1 MQRDQSQSRGI
12 DMRRHRKHRT
22 NIETPSCAYA
32 NGAGRQTRE
41 AGTGTKN
48 SSLRFST
55 SRGVATRTRSSHLR
69 SFLAKQARQRCSFEN
84 DKTRGWNE
92 TREFSANQ
100 TTARQQAA
108 GVEVGFHMQIAGPR
122 QHTFREPFP
131 CPEQPASRFQ

>member
-1 MQRDQSQSRGI
+1 MQMVPAGKHARLEPARRIQVFVSRQVEESPREHG
-12 DMRRHRKHRT
+12 RRTFVRFWRNKLD
-22 NIETPSCAYA
+22 
-32 NGAGRQTRE
+32 NGAP
-41 AGTGTKN
+41 
-48 SSLRFST
+48 S
-55 SRGVATRTRSSHLR
+55 
-69 SFLAKQARQRCSFEN
+69 
-84 DKTRGWNE
+84 KTRGWNE